1 MTGPGP
7 TERRSLIALLTDVP
21 RLIIEL
27 IQAEI
32 AALKAEIASK
42 LKSAGIGAGLLVGA
56 AAVAFFAVLTFT
68 AAAILGLA
76 EVLPAWAAA
85 LIVGG
90 ILIVIAGVLVAIG
103 IAQLK
108 RGLPPTPT
116 ETIESINE
124 DVRIV
129 RGVRKG

>member
-1 MTGPGP
+1 M
-7 TERRSLIALLTDVP
+7 
-21 RLIIEL
+21 
-27 IQAEI
+27 
-32 AALKAEIASK
+32 
-42 LKSAGIGAGLLVGA
+42 
-56 AAVAFFAVLTFT
+56 
-68 AAAILGLA
+68 LGLA

-90 ILIVIAGVLVAIG
+90 ALLLLAGILVAVG

-116 ETIESINE
+116 DTIESINE

-129 RGVRKG
+129 RGVREGMTP

>member
-1 MTGPGP
+1 MTGTGP

-56 AAVAFFAVLTFT
+56 ATVAFFAALTFT
-68 AAAILGLA
+68 AAAVLGLA

-90 ILIVIAGVLVAIG
+90 ILIVIAGVLVAMG